1 MMFLKKLFLG
11 LAAITL
17 IFVGGSG
24 TQSTSVLM
32 QGGGLVGLILGLV
45 VLYIF
50 GKLVWRA
57 MGCLPSLLIIVGIVG
72 FILYAIGAFDGG
84 VQNVIP
90 NLQKFIGAGKTQ
102 TGMMNENPRAIQLE
116 NAPSTPV
123 LGENFSDIKLSEI
136 NIEPQQVPAP
146 IMNKEIIPEP
156 ANIGEAPQEPTAQQQ
171 VMQPQQQV
179 PIAPQQAPIRE
190 PERESGGVMGFVNS
204 LLGGGNNSQP
214 VSQPQN
220 FNPSDYPAVYGSV
233 QVINGDT
240 LNMRNHFIRL
250 YGIDAPEKNQ
260 TCANA
265 QGRSYAC
272 GREAAR
278 WLQGWIQ
285 DGELECHVLKQD
297 SKGNVV
303 ATCAYGQYDLGAAL
317 VSAGW
322 AVSLPNNSIYR
333 PYEIQAQEARRGMWQ
348 GQFYKPWDW
357 REIQSK
363 KPKIKII
370 KPKTK
375 KRLWDYM

>member
-17 IFVGGSG
+17 IFIGGSG

-57 MGCLPSLLIIVGIVG
+57 MGCLPSLLVILGIVG

-90 NLQKFIGAGKTQ
+90 NLQKFIGAGKSQ
-102 TGMMNENPRAIQLE
+102 TGMANENPRALKLDDTP
-116 NAPSTPV
+116 NTPV
-123 LGENFSDIKLSEI
+123 LGENFSDIKLPEANVNS
-136 NIEPQQVPAP
+136 QQPSAP
-146 IMNKEIIPEP
+146 IVNKEIIPEP
-156 ANIGEAPQEPTAQQQ
+156 ANVGEAPQVAVTHQQASL
-171 VMQPQQQV
+171 PQQQA
-179 PIAPQQAPIRE
+179 PLPPQQVPTRE
-190 PERESGGVMGFVNS
+190 PERESGGIMGFVNG
-204 LLGGGNNSQP
+204 LLGGGNDTQP

-220 FNPSDYPAVYGSV
+220 FNPGDYPAVYGSV

-240 LNMRNHFIRL
+240 LNMRNHYIRL

-260 TCANA
+260 SCANS

-272 GREAAR
+272 GKEASR
-278 WLQGWIQ
+278 WLEGWIQ
-285 DGELECHVLKQD
+285 DGELECRVLKQD
-297 SKGNVV
+297 SNGNVV
-303 ATCAYGQYDLGAAL
+303 ATCSYGQYDLGAAL

>member
-11 LAAITL
+11 LAAIAL
-17 IFVGGSG
+17 IFIGGSG
-24 TQSTSVLM
+24 TQSSSVLM
-32 QGGGLVGLILGLV
+32 QGGGLIGLILGLV

-57 MGCLPSLLIIVGIVG
+57 MGCLPSLLVILGIVG

-102 TGMMNENPRAIQLE
+102 QGATNENSRVLQLE
-116 NAPSTPV
+116 EQPNAPV
-123 LGENFSDIKLSEI
+123 LGENFNDIKMPEPAVVSQQSQAPVI
-136 NIEPQQVPAP
+136 NKEVVTESVNVGEATQTVVDTPAPLPPQQVP
-146 IMNKEIIPEP
+146 
-156 ANIGEAPQEPTAQQQ
+156 
-171 VMQPQQQV
+171 V
-179 PIAPQQAPIRE
+179 RE

-204 LLGGGNNSQP
+204 LLGGGNSSQA

-220 FNPSDYPAVYGSV
+220 FNPNDYPAVYGSV
-233 QVINGDT
+233 QVINADT
-240 LNMRNHFIRL
+240 LNMRNHYIRL

-260 TCANA
+260 SCANA

-272 GREAAR
+272 GKEAAR
-278 WLQGWIQ
+278 WLQDWIQ